1 MTNWY
6 DMYTMKM
13 SSMISEDVGVPEL
26 RNPKCAAMRQ
36 QRSWVARLFG
46 AR

>member
-26 RNPKCAAMRQ
+26 RNPKCAAMHQR
-36 QRSWVARLFG
+36 RSWVARLFG
-46 AR
+46 AK